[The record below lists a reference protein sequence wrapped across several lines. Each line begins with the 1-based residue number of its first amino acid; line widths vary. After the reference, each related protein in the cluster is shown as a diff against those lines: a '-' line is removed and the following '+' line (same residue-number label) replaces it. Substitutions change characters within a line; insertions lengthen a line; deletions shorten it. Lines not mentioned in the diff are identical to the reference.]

1 MAGLFDAAKVDRKPA
16 PSDFHSPTS
25 SSFVADKA
33 FSRRSSAFEA
43 DSSRTT
49 VQQGRLRRLSQ
60 AATTSGNSESGCES
74 YGLQVGATILHERF
88 GRGVVRSID
97 GSGINM
103 KAVVDFEQNGT
114 KNLLLKYAKFKL
126 LTDE

>member
-1 MAGLFDAAKVDRKPA
+1 MENTDA
-16 PSDFHSPTS
+16 
-25 SSFVADKA
+25 
-33 FSRRSSAFEA
+33 
-43 DSSRTT
+43 
-49 VQQGRLRRLSQ
+49 
-60 AATTSGNSESGCES
+60 ESES

-88 GRGVVRSID
+88 GRGVVRSIE
-97 GSGINM
+97 GRGINM